1 MAYAQKH
8 GGKISI
14 FTPDFMHTPMSIL
27 KLHSSKY
34 YEVIPGLLY
43 AGACPWENS
52 VRNGLLS
59 DVLRLQ
65 IRDFITLR
73 EDLNIDEVKSSCLES
88 HPDISILQYS
98 IQDFSVPEDVLLR
111 EILDSILDNIASQ
124 RPMYISCAKGL
135 GRTGLVIACFLSEFY
150 GITGDQAL
158 KQMNELRMQSA
169 FEIDSESP
177 ETQEQIN
184 YVLNWKSFT
193 TNEV

>member
-1 MAYAQKH
+1 
-8 GGKISI
+8 
-14 FTPDFMHTPMSIL
+14 MHIPMSIL
-27 KLHSSKY
+27 KLDPSKF
-34 YEVIPGLLY
+34 YEVIPGLIY
-43 AGACPWENS
+43 AGSCPWVNS

-59 DVLRLQ
+59 EVLRLQ

-88 HPDISILQYS
+88 YPDISILYYP
-98 IQDFSVPEDVLLR
+98 IQDFSVPEARLLR

-124 RPMYISCAKGL
+124 RPLYISCAKGL
-135 GRTGLVIACFLSEFY
+135 GRTGIVIACFLSEFY

-158 KQMNELRMQSA
+158 KQMNELRLHNA
-169 FEIDSESP
+169 FEIDYESP

-184 YVLNWKSFT
+184 YVLNWKAST

>member
-1 MAYAQKH
+1 
-8 GGKISI
+8 
-14 FTPDFMHTPMSIL
+14 MHTPMSIL
-27 KLHSSKY
+27 KLDSSKF

-43 AGACPWENS
+43 AGACPWVNS
-52 VRNGLLS
+52 IRNGQLS

-73 EDLNIDEVKSSCLES
+73 EDLNIDEVKSSSLEL
-88 HPDISILQYS
+88 HQDISILQYS
-98 IQDFSVPEDVLLR
+98 IQDFSVPEARLLR

-124 RPMYISCAKGL
+124 RPVYISCAKGL

-150 GITGDQAL
+150 GITGDQAI

-184 YVLNWKSFT
+184 YVLNWKSST

>member
-1 MAYAQKH
+1 
-8 GGKISI
+8 
-14 FTPDFMHTPMSIL
+14 MHTLMSIL
-27 KLHSSKY
+27 KLDSSKF

-43 AGACPWENS
+43 AGACPWVHS
-52 VRNGLLS
+52 VRYGLLS

-73 EDLNIDEVKSSCLES
+73 EDLNIDEVKSSSLES
-88 HPDISILQYS
+88 YPDISILQYP
-98 IQDFSVPEDVLLR
+98 IQDFSVPEAGLLR
-111 EILDSILDNIASQ
+111 EILDSILDNTASQ
-124 RPMYISCAKGL
+124 RPVYISCAKGL

-158 KQMNELRMQSA
+158 KQMNELRMQNA
-169 FEIDSESP
+169 FEIDYESP

-193 TNEV
+193 TSEV